1 MRIDRTDTAN
11 GIGGGLLVYVRKD
24 VIIKPEEPD
33 ENCMFNQYCRF
44 KVFDKSKKNPLNVTL
59 FYRSPNSSHE
69 NNVALA
75 ALVDNCKKNSFLIGD
90 INYPKLHSLTNN
102 DDITVRP
109 VEKLFANAAENKFLE
124 QIVDFPTHNKGG
136 LLDVVYTDIPESV
149 FNCENIGNLGNS
161 DHAIIKIEIDFS
173 PKFNSTSEKVR
184 DWKRGDTEGLS
195 EHLAGVDFDRLFQDK
210 NVDEAWEAFKTTTD
224 NAIDRYIPLIARRKQ
239 GDPPWM
245 TRAVKRIVKKKQ
257 RKWRHYTRNR
267 TDAIFEEFKILEK
280 HCRKVVQRAKRKYEK
295 KLAENKNKRPFN
307 AYIKTKTKTRANVGP
322 LKVNNE
328 VITDNKEM
336 ATVLNKFFTSVFT
349 KDDPSVVSPIIN
361 KLPSYS
367 VLNQVVFEPHKV
379 RKKID
384 KLRQGSAPGPDGITT
399 TFLKLCADVLSTAL
413 AILFNKSMQEGVV
426 PQDWRSANVTP
437 IFKKGVKGNP
447 GNYRPVSLTSIVCKI
462 MESCIRDEL
471 VDHLLTNNL
480 INRS

>member
-11 GIGGGLLVYVRKD
+11 GIGGGLLVYVRKE

-33 ENCMFNQYCRF
+33 ENCMFNQYFRF

-90 INYPKLHSLTNN
+90 INYPKLHSLTDN

-210 NVDEAWEAFKTTTD
+210 NVDEAREAFKTTTD

-245 TRAVKRIVKKKQ
+245 TRAVKRTVKKKQ

-267 TDAIFEEFKILEK
+267 NEDIF
-280 HCRKVVQRAKRKYEK
+280 
-295 KLAENKNKRPFN
+295 AE
-307 AYIKTKTKTRANVGP
+307 
-322 LKVNNE
+322 LK
-328 VITDNKEM
+328 
-336 ATVLNKFFTSVFT
+336 
-349 KDDPSVVSPIIN
+349 
-361 KLPSYS
+361 
-367 VLNQVVFEPHKV
+367 
-379 RKKID
+379 
-384 KLRQGSAPGPDGITT
+384 
-399 TFLKLCADVLSTAL
+399 FLKKT
-413 AILFNKSMQEGVV
+413 VV
-426 PQDWRSANVTP
+426 
-437 IFKKGVKGNP
+437 K
-447 GNYRPVSLTSIVCKI
+447 
-462 MESCIRDEL
+462 
-471 VDHLLTNNL
+471 
-480 INRS
+480 